1 MESDLKG
8 VKVSHTERM
17 NYGELSAYYHLDV
30 SELEFRDTTA
40 KHAETDSKAIYNE
53 QGVPVYQGYKFRV
66 MKQIKPTNQM
76 SSAWFHYE
84 TSPIK
89 IRYNIDY
96 RPFSDFL
103 VHLCAILGGMF
114 AAAGVI
120 SGTISTLTG
129 LCSSEKEVKISAA

>member
-1 MESDLKG
+1 
-8 VKVSHTERM
+8 
-17 NYGELSAYYHLDV
+17 
-30 SELEFRDTTA
+30 
-40 KHAETDSKAIYNE
+40 
-53 QGVPVYQGYKFRV
+53 
-66 MKQIKPTNQM
+66 M

-89 IRYNIDY
+89 IRYNINY

-120 SGTISTLTG
+120 EGVVSTFA
-129 LCSSEKEVKISAA
+129 SVFVNDKEVKISAMEASPA

>member
-1 MESDLKG
+1 
-8 VKVSHTERM
+8 
-17 NYGELSAYYHLDV
+17 
-30 SELEFRDTTA
+30 
-40 KHAETDSKAIYNE
+40 
-53 QGVPVYQGYKFRV
+53 
-66 MKQIKPTNQM
+66 M

-114 AAAGVI
+114 AASGVIAGVVNTFA
-120 SGTISTLTG
+120 SVFVTA
-129 LCSSEKEVKISAA
+129 EREVKISEVEKTPTDQ

>member
-1 MESDLKG
+1 
-8 VKVSHTERM
+8 
-17 NYGELSAYYHLDV
+17 
-30 SELEFRDTTA
+30 
-40 KHAETDSKAIYNE
+40 
-53 QGVPVYQGYKFRV
+53 
-66 MKQIKPTNQM
+66 M

-96 RPFSDFL
+96 APLSDFI

-120 SGTISTLTG
+120 EGVVSTLASVFVT
-129 LCSSEKEVKISAA
+129 EKEVKISE